1 MNTRKNT
8 SYTFILDMIK
18 NGLKLEFNEIPFQL
32 WCKNIPLSKEDMS
45 VNNSYLQK
53 LKCNK
58 VIVSIDKRTGDYFSG
73 VFTRSKKDNS
83 RGMVINLHPFQD
95 GANTKYV
102 KCD

>member
-1 MNTRKNT
+1 
-8 SYTFILDMIK
+8 MIK

-32 WCKNIPLSKEDMS
+32 CCKNIPLSKEDMS

-58 VIVSIDKRTGDYFSG
+58 VIVSKDKRTGDYISG
-73 VFTRSKKDNS
+73 VLTRSKKDNS
-83 RGMVINLHPFQD
+83 RGMVINLHAFQD
-95 GANTKYV
+95 GVNTKYV